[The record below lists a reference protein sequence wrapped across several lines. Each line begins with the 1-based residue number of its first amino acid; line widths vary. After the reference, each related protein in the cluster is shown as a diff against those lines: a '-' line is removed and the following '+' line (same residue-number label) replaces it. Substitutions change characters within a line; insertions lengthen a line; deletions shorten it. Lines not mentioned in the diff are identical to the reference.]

1 MSQLSFSSFDASLMV
16 RDAQGRYLLA
26 TADQILEAAR
36 QAIEH
41 KMQRG
46 ARSLRRRR
54 SRSTCAPSWPASS
67 MRCSRCCSSIRSIG

>member
-26 TADQILEAAR
+26 TTDQILEAAR

-41 KMQRG
+41 KLQRG
-46 ARSLRRRR
+46 ASF
-54 SRSTCAPSWPASS
+54 TAPATVK
-67 MRCSRCCSSIRSIG
+67 